1 MLYVDAASHKPHP
14 QRHKQ
19 TEKMSVQERGKKPL
33 IQEVVWR
40 DSGLPDF
47 KDHQL
52 PSVLKEKHIDPNSQA
67 DILELLMKYLKMG
80 KGEALFC
87 VDPDCCKGPSSH
99 TRALW
104 VIPMGGTGCYYHQA
118 DVLGDIRTHYAPL
131 VLKL

>member
-1 MLYVDAASHKPHP
+1 MLYVDTASHKPHP

-33 IQEVVWR
+33 TQEVVWR

-87 VDPDCCKGPSSH
+87 VDPDCCKFTHESS
-99 TRALW
+99 
-104 VIPMGGTGCYYHQA
+104 V
-118 DVLGDIRTHYAPL
+118 GDSHGRDRMLLPPGRCPW
-131 VLKL
+131 